1 MMPMNE
7 QLTLSSL
14 LLKKQILKKKANS
27 RDLEIKEAFAT
38 KGNNFI
44 SGLGTSQQ
52 IMNFLDGSDEGD
64 ISDVL
69 ELNSDFVV
77 LEVLEVTPEGYRS
90 LDEVRTQV
98 ENLVKIERRK
108 ELTAERVQG
117 LLDQYETLEAIAEQ
131 TDQEIQSQNNLRAN
145 ATVIQGAGREPMV
158 IGAVLSL
165 EEGQTSDVLVGN
177 SAAFIVEV
185 ISKETADLANLD
197 PQTRNEI
204 RQRLEQ
210 QKFQE
215 FNSVW
220 LEQLKE
226 DADIVD
232 NRDRLLR

>member
-1 MMPMNE
+1 
-7 QLTLSSL
+7 
-14 LLKKQILKKKANS
+14 
-27 RDLEIKEAFAT
+27 
-38 KGNNFI
+38 
-44 SGLGTSQQ
+44 
-52 IMNFLDGSDEGD
+52 MNFLDGSDEGD

-77 LEVLEVTPEGYRS
+77 LEVLEVTPEGYRPF
-90 LDEVRTQV
+90 DEVRTQV

-108 ELTAERVQG
+108 ELTEDRVKG
-117 LLDQYETLEAIAEQ
+117 LLDQYQTLEAIAEQ
-131 TDQEIQSQNNLRAN
+131 TDQEVQTQNNLRAN

-185 ISKETADLANLD
+185 VNKETADLANLD

-215 FNSVW
+215 FNSIW
-220 LEQLKE
+220 LEQLKA
-226 DADIVD
+226 DAKIVD
-232 NRDRLLR
+232 NRDRLLQ